1 MNWKEYLPLSEKT
14 LSTEFHCQKKEELL
28 LHGVIGILTE
38 LDELLDSNNDS
49 VNKEEEI
56 ADSFWYLAILDRE
69 VNLNFDLNNK
79 NINNKELENKS
90 SDQIVLMMYKKTST
104 LLDYL
109 KKKLYYNKT
118 IDLEKFSQISN
129 EVFNLFIY
137 FSVKSNINIESAL
150 DRNISKL
157 KARYGD
163 KFTSD
168 KAINRD
174 LTLERNILEGN

>member
-38 LDELLDSNNDS
+38 LDELLDSNDDS
-49 VNKEEEI
+49 INKEEEI

-69 VNLNFDLNNK
+69 IGLNFE
-79 NINNKELENKS
+79 INKEFEIQTMES
-90 SDQIVLMMYKKTST
+90 SNDIILMIYKKTSS
-104 LLDYL
+104 LLDFL
-109 KKKLYYNKT
+109 KKKLYYNRE
-118 IDLEKFSQISN
+118 IDIEKFSQISN

-137 FSVKSNINIESAL
+137 FSVKNNINIESAL

-168 KAINRD
+168 RAINRD

>member
-38 LDELLDSNNDS
+38 LDELLDSNDDS

-69 VNLNFDLNNK
+69 IGLNFE
-79 NINNKELENKS
+79 INNEFEIETMES
-90 SDQIVLMMYKKTST
+90 SNDIILMIYKKTSS
-104 LLDYL
+104 LLDFL
-109 KKKLYYNKT
+109 KKKLYYNRE
-118 IDLEKFSQISN
+118 IDIEKFSQISN
-129 EVFNLFIY
+129 DVFNLFIY
-137 FSVKSNINIESAL
+137 FSVKNNINIESAL

-163 KFTSD
+163 KFTSER
-168 KAINRD
+168 AINRD
-174 LTLERNILEGN
+174 LSLERNILEGN